1 MSSTRIPQPE
11 RVVRRVQAGRQ
22 PADEETQGPFA
33 NQLIKSKF
41 SVDRNIKSNFTLIL
55 NIHF

>member
-1 MSSTRIPQPE
+1 
-11 RVVRRVQAGRQ
+11 VQAGRQ

-41 SVDRNIKSNFTLIL
+41 SVDGNIKSNFTLIL
-55 NIHF
+55 TFISEPFCATN